1 MQHLHLIIG
10 NALIHEMHSA
20 VINSLQHTSHQ
31 QGNNGSSGIIKCSF
45 NVFKLFF
52 VPLPY
57 FSMSVHLCDPTG
69 AHMHVSVRVCVIWV
83 CRELD
88 TNYSYL
94 CFVLSH
100 YFPI

>member
-31 QGNNGSSGIIKCSF
+31 QGNNESSGIIKCSF

-52 VPLPY
+52 RAIAIFQYEWAPV
-57 FSMSVHLCDPTG
+57 
-69 AHMHVSVRVCVIWV
+69 
-83 CRELD
+83 
-88 TNYSYL
+88 
-94 CFVLSH
+94 
-100 YFPI
+100 